1 MILPPHYP
9 RSVLTDLASIEE
21 YWANVSKTARDFVKY
36 CLTINP
42 NERPTAEEALNH
54 KWLQE
59 THFVQDSEGKAT
71 NLLPQIQKAFDARK
85 TCTWIGFYHVII
97 DLPLIAL
104 CKTTLT
110 VRKAVFSMMAMK
122 RMSTLAMGSG
132 KFSPEARQ
140 LGENLAQYKEESE
153 KEIVDE
159 VCFVA
164 PT

>member
-1 MILPPHYP
+1 MI
-9 RSVLTDLASIEE
+9 
-21 YWANVSKTARDFVKY
+21 
-36 CLTINP
+36 
-42 NERPTAEEALNH
+42 
-54 KWLQE
+54 
-59 THFVQDSEGKAT
+59 AT
-71 NLLPQIQKAFDARK
+71 
-85 TCTWIGFYHVII
+85 
-97 DLPLIAL
+97 
-104 CKTTLT
+104 
-110 VRKAVFSMMAMK
+110 K